1 VATRSIKSA
10 AITIPTLPPMQHD
23 VELSK
28 TPPDVNSPRGE
39 YFENDDDVNN
49 CDDNNDDGDSKDPDY
64 KGIDD

>member
-1 VATRSIKSA
+1 
-10 AITIPTLPPMQHD
+10 MQHD